1 MVFRSHCHFQKY
13 GTSPPPPVVHQCTS
27 SLTNDIFLMMNP
39 VFICQKKVLYF
50 SFLFPVVSLFTYPVK
65 PNFNSSSKAPS
76 LYLLVLM
83 LLLSNL
89 ICIHI
94 IHPGGTPIRGKSAEL
109 TFTEWKWYKFI
120 LAVNSS
126 VHLNHLHFCP
136 VYKDQIP
143 LRSYGPSSL
152 FVLFCW
158 LILYFITLSMPYLL
172 LCVLVL
178 KKPI

>member
-1 MVFRSHCHFQKY
+1 
-13 GTSPPPPVVHQCTS
+13 
-27 SLTNDIFLMMNP
+27 MNP

-50 SFLFPVVSLFTYPVK
+50 SLLFPVVSLFTYPVK

-120 LAVNSS
+120 LAVNPS

-136 VYKDQIP
+136 VLQRPNPIT
-143 LRSYGPSSL
+143 
-152 FVLFCW
+152 FVWTILLICPV
-158 LILYFITLSMPYLL
+158 LLTTILYFITLSMPYLL